1 MYREVKQKLELT
13 KRASTIAQSGLKKP
27 TMNELHL
34 ETSPY
39 LLQHANNPVH
49 WKAWNENSLAIAQ
62 KENKLILISIGY
74 SACHWCHVMEHESF
88 ENEEVAN
95 VMNAHFINIKI
106 DREERPDI
114 DTVYMKAVQIMT
126 GHGGWPMNVVALP
139 DGKPIWGGT
148 YFRKKD
154 WINSLEKLQ
163 EIYSQNP
170 ETILDYAQKLHEGL
184 QSLSIVPINDSENS
198 FDFEILERFIEKWQ
212 KSFDWDYGGMARAP
226 KFMMPTN
233 YEFLLR
239 YGYQTKNQSILNFVD
254 LTLTKMA
261 YGGLFDTIDGGFSRY
276 SVDMKWHVPHFEKML
291 YDNGQLI
298 SLYANAYK
306 LTSNKLYQEVIEKT
320 LTFIEKEWL
329 TKEGSF
335 YSALDADSLNSDN
348 HLKEGAFYVWT
359 KPELQSLLQDDF
371 DLFSVIYN
379 VNEFGFWE
387 HQNYVLIQNK
397 SLDEIAKEHNI
408 PLDNLD
414 QKKKSWEQLLY
425 TEREKRSKPRLDDKC
440 LTSWNAIMLKGFV
453 DAYKAL
459 GNQKYLDIALQNA
472 YFIIK
477 NVWSSEGNLFRTF
490 KNGTRGGAEQ
500 SVAKATINGYLED
513 YAHVIQAFITLYE
526 ATLDEKWLLNA
537 KQLTDYTFDN
547 FYDANQQFFSF
558 TSHQDGVLITKHFE
572 VEDNVIPASNSVMAD
587 ALFRLSIY
595 FENSYYEKICQ
606 QMVHNIVPTVDY
618 PSAFSNWLTVLLDFS
633 EQNKELA
640 ICGNNALEYLYTLN
654 QKYLPNIIIA
664 GSTTISK
671 LPFLENRFSDNET
684 LFYLCQNK
692 TCQKPTTDIKEIRQ
706 EIGL

>member
-1 MYREVKQKLELT
+1 
-13 KRASTIAQSGLKKP
+13 
-27 TMNELHL
+27 
-34 ETSPY
+34 
-39 LLQHANNPVH
+39 
-49 WKAWNENSLAIAQ
+49 
-62 KENKLILISIGY
+62 
-74 SACHWCHVMEHESF
+74 
-88 ENEEVAN
+88 
-95 VMNAHFINIKI
+95 
-106 DREERPDI
+106 
-114 DTVYMKAVQIMT
+114 
-126 GHGGWPMNVVALP
+126 
-139 DGKPIWGGT
+139 
-148 YFRKKD
+148 
-154 WINSLEKLQ
+154 
-163 EIYSQNP
+163 
-170 ETILDYAQKLHEGL
+170 
-184 QSLSIVPINDSENS
+184 
-198 FDFEILERFIEKWQ
+198 
-212 KSFDWDYGGMARAP
+212 
-226 KFMMPTN
+226 
-233 YEFLLR
+233 
-239 YGYQTKNQSILNFVD
+239 
-254 LTLTKMA
+254 
-261 YGGLFDTIDGGFSRY
+261 
-276 SVDMKWHVPHFEKML
+276 
-291 YDNGQLI
+291 
-298 SLYANAYK
+298 
-306 LTSNKLYQEVIEKT
+306 
-320 LTFIEKEWL
+320 
-329 TKEGSF
+329 
-335 YSALDADSLNSDN
+335 
-348 HLKEGAFYVWT
+348 
-359 KPELQSLLQDDF
+359 
-371 DLFSVIYN
+371 
-379 VNEFGFWE
+379 
-387 HQNYVLIQNK
+387 
-397 SLDEIAKEHNI
+397 
-408 PLDNLD
+408 
-414 QKKKSWEQLLY
+414 
-425 TEREKRSKPRLDDKC
+425 
-440 LTSWNAIMLKGFV
+440 MLKGFV